1 MYPRGVNLRDR
12 NKNKMPRERGPE
24 HKHFGG
30 ADGLITETVHGV
42 PKYYW
47 RCNFCKGTIGGKI
60 FPNAKARIH
69 LSGDKSL
76 RNGMIVT
83 VCPRAPDEIKEQF
96 VGIIKHKEAQK
107 KLKLQKR
114 KRAEELRRSNSLSS
128 PAKQTRLGFG
138 KHNSMSDEDV
148 DEAWGRAF
156 FGLDIAWNKINK
168 SLFRSAIEAT
178 KNCKPT

>member
-76 RNGMIVT
+76 RNGMIAT

-107 KLKLQKR
+107 NSNCRNVNAR
-114 KRAEELRRSNSLSS
+114 KSSDAATVCRLLPSRQGWASANITAWVTKTSTKPGGAHSLDLIS
-128 PAKQTRLGFG
+128 LGI
-138 KHNSMSDEDV
+138 K
-148 DEAWGRAF
+148 
-156 FGLDIAWNKINK
+156 
-168 SLFRSAIEAT
+168 
-178 KNCKPT
+178 